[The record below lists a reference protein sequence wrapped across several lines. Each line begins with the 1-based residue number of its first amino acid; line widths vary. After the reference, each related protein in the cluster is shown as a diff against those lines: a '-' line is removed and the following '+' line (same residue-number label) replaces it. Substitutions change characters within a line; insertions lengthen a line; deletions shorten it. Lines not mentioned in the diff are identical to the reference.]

1 MADKTSIWKINN
13 VNILES
19 LNSKLLLQMYMIN
32 LLVVQKTEIKTCI
45 ETQCQG
51 TKQQIKRTVVLLHFS
66 RHEHFSLQFPRQF
79 SR

>member
-45 ETQCQG
+45 ETQY
-51 TKQQIKRTVVLLHFS
+51 TFS
-66 RHEHFSLQFPRQF
+66 APFYKDCRYYNWNVYNWFNF
-79 SR
+79 